1 MSLPEEQLSPN
12 NKNISFFIVI
22 LICKRIHFNPKDI
35 FNTYI
40 FRTTR
45 AIQEIVRYYP
55 LCVINLF
62 LVIIQVISYLA
73 PQNHYYGNLN
83 RPETIRSTASP
94 INSLPLD
101 LTALLPYPNFTLIPY
116 IHLTVAIPL
125 LQLRLAFMGG
135 AAGNLGVLV
144 RVSRSFQCWI
154 TGRELS
160 SS

>member
-35 FNTYI
+35 FKISFVQPVLYRI
-40 FRTTR
+40 GC
-45 AIQEIVRYYP
+45 YYP

-73 PQNHYYGNLN
+73 QQNHYYGNLN
-83 RPETIRSTASP
+83 RPEIIRSTASP